1 MAMVSARLICALL
14 ALPLTAAGPAAAQQ
28 GADTASLTIEL
39 NSLQPSDRG
48 CRLSF
53 VANNGLEN
61 DIEKVAYEM
70 VLFDAA
76 GLVERITVFDFKDI
90 PAGKT
95 RVRQFD
101 LAGADCA
108 KVSRVL
114 VNDAKACA
122 GPSLD
127 PAACMRRL
135 KTATK
140 AQVAFSD

>member
-1 MAMVSARLICALL
+1 MKIAPSRLLL
-14 ALPLTAAGPAAAQQ
+14 ALFTLPLAAAGPARAQET
-28 GADTASLTIEL
+28 GAVPLTIEL
-39 NSLQPSDRG
+39 NSLQPSDEG
-48 CRLSF
+48 CRFSF
-53 VANNGLEN
+53 VVGNGLDT

-76 GLVERITVFDFKDI
+76 GLVERMTVLDLKDV

-101 LAGADCA
+101 LAGAECA
-108 KVSRVL
+108 NISRVL

-122 GPSLD
+122 GPGLD

-135 KTATK
+135 KTSTK